1 MSYGTTMGGINLD
14 SSSSSYYK
22 SAPSAKLQEDVTRL
36 NVQPDT
42 APKGEVQK
50 YNVTDFAYPEGISSD
65 LDKQHYIQFYINVR
79 GKSKFNEGE
88 AKGREQIKNNLMAD
102 VVVGSGE
109 NRIDPNRSAQRVN
122 DLTSFVKGN
131 GGSKLGEIL
140 GIGDG
145 KQVKQ
150 TTPSSESSDY
160 STNAG
165 SPGIIDAAKNTVQK
179 GVNTALE
186 GLATLKPDVPR
197 RLRDVITLHIQDRPA
212 VNYGVS
218 YQETSLGMAG
228 GGLLGGGQG
237 TSDSIGMNQESVK
250 EATAAMATQ
259 VVGGLSSILGALGGT
274 RPGDILV
281 NASKQIT
288 NPFREQF
295 FERVDFRTFNFRH
308 TFMPKSAEE
317 AQKVRDIIK
326 MFKFH
331 MHPELVGGLGLM
343 FLYPSEFEIKYM
355 YRGEENTYFNKIST
369 CVLEDMNVEYGG
381 DIFASFE
388 DGQPVEVNMSLR
400 FKELEVLTK
409 ERIAEGF

>member
-22 SAPSAKLQEDVTRL
+22 SPPSAKLQEDVTRL
-36 NVQPDT
+36 NIQPDT

-88 AKGREQIKNNLMAD
+88 AKGRERIKNNLMAD
-102 VVVGSGE
+102 VVVGGGE
-109 NRIDPNRSAQRVN
+109 NRIDPNRTAQRVN
-122 DLTSFVKGN
+122 SAVNFAKEKGSAL
-131 GGSKLGEIL
+131 GGML

-150 TTPSSESSDY
+150 TTPSSESADY

-165 SPGIIDAAKNTVQK
+165 SPGLIDGTLNTAKK
-179 GVNTALE
+179 GLNSALE
-186 GLATLKPDVPR
+186 GLATLKPDVPQ

-228 GGLLGGGQG
+228 GGFAGGGQG
-237 TSDSIGMNQESVK
+237 ASDSMGLNMESTK
-250 EATAAMATQ
+250 EATAVLATQ
-259 VVGGLSSILGALGGT
+259 VVGGLSSVLGAVGIPKPSDL
-274 RPGDILV
+274 LQA
-281 NASKQIT
+281 ASKQVT

-331 MHPELVGGLGLM
+331 MHPEMVGGLGLM